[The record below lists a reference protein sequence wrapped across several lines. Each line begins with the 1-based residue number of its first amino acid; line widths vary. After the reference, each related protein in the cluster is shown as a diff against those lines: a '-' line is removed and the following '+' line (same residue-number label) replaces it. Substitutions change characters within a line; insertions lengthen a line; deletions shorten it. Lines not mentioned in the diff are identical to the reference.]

1 MTERCAACWMREEEE
16 NSFAALTASQLELR
30 VFDDFLVMGCSVLQ
44 PVYNK
49 ATTILC
55 REEREDGRE
64 GACGWDPAPE
74 FFFY

>member
-49 ATTILC
+49 ASTILC
-55 REEREDGRE
+55 REERERGWKGGRMWL
-64 GACGWDPAPE
+64 GPSS
-74 FFFY
+74 